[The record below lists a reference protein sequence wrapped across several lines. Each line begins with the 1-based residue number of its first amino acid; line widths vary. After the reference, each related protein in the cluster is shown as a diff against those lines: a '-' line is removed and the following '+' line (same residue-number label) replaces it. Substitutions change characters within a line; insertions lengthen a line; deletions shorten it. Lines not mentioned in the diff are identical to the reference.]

1 MSTLNMKC
9 GYLETFL
16 VSSMK
21 DSWSKTSEHLF
32 YKQMAVYGL
41 CRGYFMSADGIWMS
55 DLHPCVLDEIL
66 GLINIFYPKVS
77 KYSKHKNL

>member
-9 GYLETFL
+9 SFLETL
-16 VSSMK
+16 LISSTK
-21 DSWSKTSEHLF
+21 CPWSKISEHLL
-32 YKQMAVYGL
+32 YEQMAVCRL
-41 CRGYFMSADGIWMS
+41 CRGHSMSADSIWMS

-77 KYSKHKNL
+77 KYSK